1 MKKSLV
7 LLFFLISFKSFA
19 GDYCVFPFENKGEP
33 SLNYLKYGFEI
44 YIEAVLQEDIC
55 ERINALD
62 NMDIPLQGNYTLA
75 TKIVAAKNMD
85 ANYLIVGEFS
95 GDKDNLTLTLKIYE
109 LDGIEKKYTFKG
121 SLETILNKSLKSF
134 FSDFKGFQWPFGEKL
149 EVQTF
154 EKFVKISVLLCL
166 DKNAFLADEYL
177 KYLKGN
183 DFYLREIFLKLYSTG
198 EFELAEKYFN
208 EIKKKNWE
216 DFLVEGLI
224 NVKNKNYEKAIDY
237 FKKGNALNPSD
248 IFLNNIA
255 GCYLLT
261 GRYEVA
267 ETVFPFDNT
276 NCLFLLNGA
285 IVSFL
290 NRDYGKTKSLLKD
303 FCAKYG
309 TVENAGY
316 LITALLKE
324 KGIST
329 ELFDKP
335 TDNIDFL
342 TNFQFLRFNKCPFED
357 ISGVIED
364 YKKKANQYFNDGKK
378 NRANEYFK
386 KVILIN
392 PFDKSVLEIL
402 CKDYNDRGYCELLN
416 FLRGN

>member
-1 MKKSLV
+1 MKKSLI
-7 LLFFLISFKSFA
+7 LLFFLISFKLIA

-44 YIEAVLQEDIC
+44 YIETLLKEDIC

-95 GDKDNLTLTLKIYE
+95 GDKNNLTLTIKIYE
-109 LDGIEKKYTFKG
+109 LDGIERKYTFKG
-121 SLETILNKSLKSF
+121 NLETILNKSLKSF

-149 EVQTF
+149 EVQPF

-166 DKNAFLADEYL
+166 DKNAFLAEEYL
-177 KYLKGN
+177 NYLKGH
-183 DFYLREIFLKLYSTG
+183 DFYLRNIFMKLYSIG
-198 EFELAEKYFN
+198 EFELANKYFK
-208 EIKKKNWE
+208 EIEKKNSD
-216 DFLVEGLI
+216 DFLLEGLI
-224 NVKNKNYEKAIDY
+224 HVKNKNYQEAIDY
-237 FKKGNALNPSD
+237 FKKGNALNPD
-248 IFLNNIA
+248 DVFLNNIA

-261 GRYEVA
+261 GKYETA
-267 ETVFPFDNT
+267 ATIYPYENR

-285 IVSFL
+285 IVSLL
-290 NRDYGKTKSLLKD
+290 NGDYGRAKILLKD

-324 KGIST
+324 KGISI

-335 TDNIDFL
+335 TGNIDLPSKFE
-342 TNFQFLRFNKCPFED
+342 FLRFKQCPFED

-364 YKKKANQYFNDGKK
+364 YKKKANQYHNDGEK
-378 NRANEYFK
+378 NRAKEYFK

-392 PFDKSVLEIL
+392 PFDNGVLEIL
-402 CKDYNDRGYCELLN
+402 CRDYNDRDYCELLN